1 MKTFVCNE
9 IEEWD
14 LKGKYVDSLEKLLL
28 HRQSQGT
35 YSRYR
40 LNQVDDNP
48 LLLPSKKP
56 KKHGI
61 ILILSRS
68 YGIFTGKMTRDYIT
82 QPRKVIFPAKITI
95 LLSCIYSII

>member
-1 MKTFVCNE
+1 LKTFVCDE

-48 LLLPSKKP
+48 LSFPSKKL
-56 KKHGI
+56 KKDGI
-61 ILILSRS
+61 I
-68 YGIFTGKMTRDYIT
+68 YYICWT
-82 QPRKVIFPAKITI
+82 
-95 LLSCIYSII
+95 

>member
-48 LLLPSKKP
+48 LSFPSKKL
-56 KKHGI
+56 KKDGTI
-61 ILILSRS
+61 YWAWLSWISILNSKL
-68 YGIFTGKMTRDYIT
+68 
-82 QPRKVIFPAKITI
+82 
-95 LLSCIYSII
+95 